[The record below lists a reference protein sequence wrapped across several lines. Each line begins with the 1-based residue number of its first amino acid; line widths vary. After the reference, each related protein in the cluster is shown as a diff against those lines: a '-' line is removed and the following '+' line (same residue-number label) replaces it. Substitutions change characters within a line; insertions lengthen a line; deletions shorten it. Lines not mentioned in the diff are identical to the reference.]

1 MQRMIMIPEERYDK
15 MLENYDSV
23 MNELEEIRDQ
33 LRGDKSGTRQRL
45 NQLLDQMDEKQLEGL
60 YYLVKGMTG
69 DVI

>member
-33 LRGDKSGTRQRL
+33 LRGDKSSTRQRL

-60 YYLVKGMTG
+60 YHLVKGMTG
-69 DVI
+69 DAI